1 MPSRTEADPAPLSR
15 LALLL
20 AARSRCFVPTCLCAK
35 TPERQVPQVAECC
48 QAADV
53 CEAQGLTPN
62 LQLHQQMKAI
72 QAPAAAQ
79 PSSSS
84 VPCRKRLITDA
95 VRCTVPD
102 TRALV
107 MPVS

>member
-1 MPSRTEADPAPLSR
+1 MPSRPEADPALLSS

-20 AARSRCFVPTCLCAK
+20 AARSRCLPTCLCAK
-35 TPERQVPQVAECC
+35 TPERQVPQVAERC

-62 LQLHQQMKAI
+62 LQLHQQVKAI

-79 PSSSS
+79 SSSS
-84 VPCRKRLITDA
+84 VTCHKRLTDA
-95 VRCTVPD
+95 MRCTVPD
-102 TRALV
+102 KRALV